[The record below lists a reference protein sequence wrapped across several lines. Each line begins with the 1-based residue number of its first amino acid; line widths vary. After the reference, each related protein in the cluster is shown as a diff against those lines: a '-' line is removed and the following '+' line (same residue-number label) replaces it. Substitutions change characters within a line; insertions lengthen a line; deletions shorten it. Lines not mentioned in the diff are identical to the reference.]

1 MQAAAASRAQL
12 SRPPLSIRCPPP
24 RRRSP
29 LQPSSTHPTTHTLE
43 QQPTDWDPYFSEGGP
58 VQILSEGLYISSR
71 TYAESPSMLHKLNV
85 GIVINVASE
94 VVNALLETSQDAS
107 GRLANPGCLV
117 PERIERIRTPDESSN
132 TPNTVETWST
142 SSRRT
147 DNAWLQIMSPC
158 GTPSLSPSDSLDFSH
173 VSSTSSSSSSSA
185 ALPSPSPQKPE
196 NSPSSLDSPS
206 CCPDMSSHPLPDYL
220 KINWDHSADITLE
233 LPEMLD
239 VIDFYLGI
247 SPPHRDSTN
256 DTRSSS
262 TPPSNRKSVLV
273 ACNQGVSRSASLVI
287 ACVMKR
293 RRLPMIEAYA
303 FVKARSHCISPH
315 VGLLGQLAEF
325 ETKLVY

>member
-1 MQAAAASRAQL
+1 MQASHAL
-12 SRPPLSIRCPPP
+12 LPRPPLSIKCPPP
-24 RRRSP
+24 HRRSP
-29 LQPSSTHPTTHTLE
+29 LQPSSTHPASTLE
-43 QQPTDWDPYFSEGGP
+43 QQPMDWDPYFREGGP

-117 PERIERIRTPDESSN
+117 PERIRTPDESN
-132 TPNTVETWST
+132 NIPNAIETWST
-142 SSRRT
+142 SSRRADT
-147 DNAWLQIMSPC
+147 AWLQIMSPC
-158 GTPSLSPSDSLDFSH
+158 GTPSLSPSASSTSDSLDFSH
-173 VSSTSSSSSSSA
+173 VSSSSSA
-185 ALPSPSPQKPE
+185 ALPSPSTQKPE
-196 NSPSSLDSPS
+196 KSPSLNSPS

-247 SPPHRDSTN
+247 SPHRDSN
-256 DTRSSS
+256 DTS
-262 TPPSNRKSVLV
+262 TPPSKRKSVLV

-325 ETKLVY
+325 EAKLVY